1 MNRLIPDTLAA
12 RTVVVLIIGLALS
25 HAISVGL
32 YMSDR
37 AIVLVSGVGE
47 HVGDRINVVDRL
59 VRNTPKPERAEVLK
73 RVDNPRL
80 HATLTSKSAVSVAED
95 QTDTRTHFTEALNS
109 HLNPDPNRQ
118 LRLKYVDKPKGSKQT
133 QSATSDM
140 ADGSKAETMLIS
152 LSLPDGQ
159 WLNVT
164 VTIRKP
170 GTFWG
175 LRFGLSLVVM
185 LAAVLLLSGLVA
197 YNLTKPLAVFAS
209 AAQRLGVDVRAP
221 PLPVTGPAEIRQ
233 ASGAF
238 NEMQD
243 RIRRFVEDRTQ
254 MIAAIAH
261 DLGTPIARLRL
272 RSEYVEDAEQHDKML
287 ADLDDMEKMV
297 FSTLAFARDDAD
309 AEPSTR
315 VDLRILLQRI
325 CNDATDTGQEITLQI
340 EDTAVPF
347 TCRPATLRRALGN
360 LVDNA
365 AKYGQQ
371 AQVSCIQRA
380 NVIEIIIKDQGPG
393 IPLAR
398 QEDVFKPFQRLERSR
413 SRDTGGTGLGLT
425 VARTIIRAHGGD
437 IQLNNRAGGGLK
449 VTVKLPC

>member
-1 MNRLIPDTLAA
+1 
-12 RTVVVLIIGLALS
+12 
-25 HAISVGL
+25 
-32 YMSDR
+32 
-37 AIVLVSGVGE
+37 
-47 HVGDRINVVDRL
+47 
-59 VRNTPKPERAEVLK
+59 
-73 RVDNPRL
+73 
-80 HATLTSKSAVSVAED
+80 
-95 QTDTRTHFTEALNS
+95 
-109 HLNPDPNRQ
+109 
-118 LRLKYVDKPKGSKQT
+118 
-133 QSATSDM
+133 
-140 ADGSKAETMLIS
+140 MLIS

>member
-1 MNRLIPDTLAA
+1 
-12 RTVVVLIIGLALS
+12 
-25 HAISVGL
+25 
-32 YMSDR
+32 
-37 AIVLVSGVGE
+37 
-47 HVGDRINVVDRL
+47 
-59 VRNTPKPERAEVLK
+59 
-73 RVDNPRL
+73 
-80 HATLTSKSAVSVAED
+80 
-95 QTDTRTHFTEALNS
+95 
-109 HLNPDPNRQ
+109 
-118 LRLKYVDKPKGSKQT
+118 
-133 QSATSDM
+133 
-140 ADGSKAETMLIS
+140 
-152 LSLPDGQ
+152 
-159 WLNVT
+159 
-164 VTIRKP
+164 
-170 GTFWG
+170 
-175 LRFGLSLVVM
+175 M

-197 YNLTKPLAVFAS
+197 YSLTRSLAIFAS
-209 AAQRLGVDVRAP
+209 AAQRLGIDVRAP
-221 PLPVTGPAEIRQ
+221 PLPEIGPAEVRQ
-233 ASGAF
+233 AAGAF
-238 NEMQD
+238 NQMQD

-272 RSEYVEDAEQHDKML
+272 RSEYIEDAEQHDKML

-325 CNDATDTGQEITLQI
+325 CNDATDTGQDISLTI

-365 AKYGQQ
+365 AKYGQL
-371 AQVSCIQRA
+371 AQVSCAQRGDI
-380 NVIEIIIKDQGPG
+380 IEIIIKDQGPG
-393 IPLAR
+393 IPPER

-437 IQLNNRAGGGLK
+437 IQLKNRAEGGLN
-449 VTVKLPC
+449 VTVTLPS